1 MKKYFKVNVILLF
14 RVNIKMAEDSKENV
28 NEDSA
33 TKENEN
39 IETVKNG
46 GETASSVSDIPD
58 HIKFKESLDFTI
70 TKVKIYL
77 NFQWIKIWKLT
88 YLETGYSFSIG
99 NYVKNNYVFKLC

>member
-1 MKKYFKVNVILLF
+1 MLYYCSF

-33 TKENEN
+33 TEENEN
-39 IETVKNG
+39 SKNG
-46 GETASSVSDIPD
+46 DETASVADIPD

-77 NFQWIKIWKLT
+77 DVQWIK
-88 YLETGYSFSIG
+88 S
-99 NYVKNNYVFKLC
+99 

>member
-1 MKKYFKVNVILLF
+1 MKGCFKADVILLF

-33 TKENEN
+33 TEENEN
-39 IETVKNG
+39 SETVKNG
-46 GETASSVSDIPD
+46 DETASVTNIPD

-77 NFQWIKIWKLT
+77 DVQWIKI
-88 YLETGYSFSIG
+88 
-99 NYVKNNYVFKLC
+99 

>member
-1 MKKYFKVNVILLF
+1 MKKCFKVYVMLLF
-14 RVNIKMAEDSKENV
+14 RVNIKMAEDSKNNG

-33 TKENEN
+33 TEENEN

-46 GETASSVSDIPD
+46 EETASVSDIPD

-77 NFQWIKIWKLT
+77 VVQWIKI
-88 YLETGYSFSIG
+88 S
-99 NYVKNNYVFKLC
+99 